1 MAQAGPEV
9 KPGVTKVRSPVESES
24 LRTIDRRDQETR
36 EKRVRTEG
44 LTEVRD
50 RVSFLL

>member
-9 KPGVTKVRSPVESES
+9 KPGVTKVRSRVESES
-24 LRTIDRRDQETR
+24 LRTIDRGDQETR
-36 EKRVRTEG
+36 EKKVRREG

-50 RVSFLL
+50 GVSFLP